1 MTRKI
6 HIFDPTLC
14 EMHYHDGR
22 VEQVPEPVIRNIG
35 NEEALEVVTL
45 WAKIT
50 KRIAPQDEIAML
62 PAA

>member
-14 EMHYHDGR
+14 EVYYHDGR
-22 VEQVPEPVIRNIG
+22 VDRVPEPVIRNIG

>member
-1 MTRKI
+1 MY
-6 HIFDPTLC
+6 C
-14 EMHYHDGR
+14 HDGR
-22 VEQVPEPVIRNIG
+22 VERVPEPVIRNIG

>member
-6 HIFDPTLC
+6 HIFDPTLR
-14 EMHYHDGR
+14 EVYYHDGR
-22 VEQVPEPVIRNIG
+22 VERVPKPVIRNIG